1 VDEFQRIAR
10 FYAPLAA
17 PGALGLTDD
26 AALIPGPD
34 GTEIVL
40 TADAI
45 VEGVHFL
52 ATDPPDLVARKL
64 LRVNLSDLAA
74 KGAKPLGY
82 LLTTALPERCGDD
95 WLAGFTAGLK
105 ADQEEFGI
113 GLLGGDS
120 SGTPGPISLSLT
132 ALGTVPQGRMPRRGG
147 ARPGDAVFVSGT
159 IGDGALGLAVAKG
172 ELRTLSEPARAFLA
186 DRYRLPQPRT
196 ALGPRLIGHVSA
208 MLDVSDGLLADLG
221 HICDVSGVGAVIE
234 ADRVPLSPAAH
245 EALAADAT
253 LIDTVLGGGDDYELL
268 FAAPLSSRREL
279 DQLAAELALPITEIG
294 RIELGKGVR
303 VVDAKGQEMAVARR
317 GWLHF

>member
-1 VDEFQRIAR
+1 LDEFQRIAR

-52 ATDPPDLVARKL
+52 AADPPDLVARKL

-95 WLAGFTAGLK
+95 WLAGFTAGLE
-105 ADQEEFGI
+105 ADQDEFGI

-172 ELRTLSEPARAFLA
+172 KLGSLSDPARAFLA

-196 ALGPRLIGHVSA
+196 ALGPRLIGLVSA

-221 HICDVSGVGAVIE
+221 HICDVSGVAAVVEGA
-234 ADRVPLSPAAH
+234 RVPLSPAAH
-245 EALAADAT
+245 EALAADST
-253 LIDTVLGGGDDYELL
+253 LIDTVFGGGDDYELL

-279 DQLAAELALPITEIG
+279 DRLAAELALPITEIG

-317 GWLHF
+317 GWRHF